1 VKAFVAIS
9 EQQAAQAAKEAQ
21 DEEGPATEPG
31 EEGAPP
37 QARPLEGWLAPALID
52 AEAVAQLRYEIL
64 QLPRPWT
71 MDWSSV
77 EKVAPEGAA
86 QLSQLMKSWA
96 KEPIGMAWIAVDQ
109 LLTVL
114 AESSPSGAKDTDPA
128 YWMLRLDTLRLCN
141 RPDQFDEVAI
151 EYCVTYELSP
161 PSWEPSAC
169 QVRHMRDGVTPHTM
183 MLSHVS
189 DVTTSFVESQLHDDI
204 EFVQVA
210 ALNLSGQLIGDIS
223 EILRR
228 LDNQLGASIT
238 LDIDCEHL
246 LRVDFIAAGDLL
258 NWVLA
263 RRAEDR
269 EVTFVKPHR
278 LVALFFGAM
287 GINEHAKVKLQLI

>member
-1 VKAFVAIS
+1 
-9 EQQAAQAAKEAQ
+9 
-21 DEEGPATEPG
+21 
-31 EEGAPP
+31 
-37 QARPLEGWLAPALID
+37 
-52 AEAVAQLRYEIL
+52 
-64 QLPRPWT
+64 
-71 MDWSSV
+71 
-77 EKVAPEGAA
+77 
-86 QLSQLMKSWA
+86 
-96 KEPIGMAWIAVDQ
+96 
-109 LLTVL
+109 
-114 AESSPSGAKDTDPA
+114 
-128 YWMLRLDTLRLCN
+128 
-141 RPDQFDEVAI
+141 
-151 EYCVTYELSP
+151 
-161 PSWEPSAC
+161 
-169 QVRHMRDGVTPHTM
+169 MRDGVTPQTM

-223 EILRR
+223 ETLRK

-263 RRAEDR
+263 RRGEDR

-278 LVALFFGAM
+278 PVALFFGAM